1 MAKQKISYFCSECG
15 YESAKWMG
23 QCPSCGN
30 WNTFVEQ
37 PAGSAGSSASR
48 TPAKS
53 GTAGRPKRISEIAA
67 DEEPRFSSGS
77 PEMDR
82 VLGGGIV
89 QGSLILVGGDPG
101 IGKSTLLLQVCRS
114 VSSAGRK
121 ILYVSGEESL
131 RQIRMRADRIG
142 TFGSDLYLLSET
154 NIGTI
159 EETVR
164 RENPSMLVVDSIQTM
179 YSEDVAS
186 APGSVSQVREC
197 TGRLLIIAKSLNI
210 TVFLVG
216 HVTKEG
222 MVAGPRMLEHMV
234 DTVLYFEG
242 DRNTS
247 YRMLRAAKNR
257 FGATNEMGVFE
268 MVQEGLREVKNPSSG
283 LLEVQALVCPTSFA
297 IPRRTAAGM
306 DFNRVSLL
314 MAVLEKRLGLGLGK
328 SDVYIN
334 VTGGIRIGEPSA
346 DLAVIAAVISSCRD
360 ICVDSRTILFGEVG
374 LAGEV
379 RRVSQVQKR
388 LSEAAK
394 LGFSNVILPRAGL
407 KNAVVPDGLM
417 AYPVENVRELAS
429 VLESAA
435 ARP

>member
-222 MVAGPRMLEHMV
+222 MGAGPRMLGHMV
-234 DTVLYFEG
+234 DTVPYSEG

-257 FGATNEMGVFE
+257 FGATNEMGVFV
-268 MVQEGLREVKNPSSG
+268 MVQ
-283 LLEVQALVCPTSFA
+283 
-297 IPRRTAAGM
+297 
-306 DFNRVSLL
+306 
-314 MAVLEKRLGLGLGK
+314 
-328 SDVYIN
+328 
-334 VTGGIRIGEPSA
+334 
-346 DLAVIAAVISSCRD
+346 
-360 ICVDSRTILFGEVG
+360 
-374 LAGEV
+374 
-379 RRVSQVQKR
+379 
-388 LSEAAK
+388 
-394 LGFSNVILPRAGL
+394 
-407 KNAVVPDGLM
+407 
-417 AYPVENVRELAS
+417 
-429 VLESAA
+429 
-435 ARP
+435 